1 VTSGA
6 YLFLILALVLAGGTW
21 LTLRL
26 ERLER
31 EIDRLRAALQQAEQ
45 PAGVAPPTRDREMR
59 APEPVL
65 PTASFFE
72 RLVGGRLLIW
82 TGGVALAAAGIF
94 LIRHSIELVTPA
106 ARMIASALLGAA
118 LIVAGEYARRGRFL
132 SDDPRIAQALVGA
145 GLAVLYAT
153 AYGSHILFG
162 LIGGG
167 TAFVLMVAITAA
179 ALGLSL
185 RHGLPTAALGLI
197 GGVLAPALVGDADA
211 GALPVLAYLALLDAA
226 VFALA
231 WRRGWGWL
239 AAVAVLASFAWTG
252 VFVLGEAEDAWPAA
266 LFAGLLGVIA
276 SLPRR
281 EEGRA
286 IGFVQPMVLA
296 LIQAAVLVGRSDVGA
311 GAWLLF
317 GGLAAA
323 GLVLA
328 AIRPSEKLA
337 PAAALFLALI
347 LIGAEAEGDPFTP
360 YAALGTA
367 LLLGGGG
374 AWLAVRGQRKQTLV
388 ACAALAGPLLLMR
401 MIEPDLIGRAGYG
414 TLALVAAGLALGLLA
429 LLRRAADRSRPKHNP
444 ARTDGGGRDGGAAAG
459 HRRQRRPA
467 AGLCFGRLA
476 CGLAGPARARHAVA
490 RRGAAARRLGPAHGD
505 GAEGIPGRR
514 GRAGRRVAHPVLPR
528 ARRRADR
535 DRAALWAGAG
545 TGRKRRAAQSA
556 IRRIIRPNASPG
568 RIRVRMMVGATGFEP
583 ATPTPPV

>member
-31 EIDRLRAALQQAEQ
+31 EVDRLRAALQQAEQ

-162 LIGGG
+162 LIGSG

-252 VFVLGEAEDAWPAA
+252 VFVLGEAEDAWLAA
-266 LFAGLLGVIA
+266 SFAGLLGVAA

-317 GGLAAA
+317 GALAAA
-323 GLVLA
+323 GLALA
-328 AIRPSEKLA
+328 AIRPSEKLV
-337 PAAALFLALI
+337 PAAALLLGLI
-347 LIGAEAEGDPFTP
+347 LIGGEAEADPITP
-360 YAALGTA
+360 YAALGKT
-367 LLLGGGG
+367 LLLGAG
-374 AWLAVRGQRKQTLV
+374 AVWLALRGQRKQALV
-388 ACAALAGPLLLMR
+388 GCGALAGPLLLMR
-401 MIEPDLIGRAGYG
+401 MIEPELIGRAGYG
-414 TLALVAAGLALGLLA
+414 GLALLAAGLALGLLA
-429 LLRRAADRSRPKHNP
+429 LLRRTK
-444 ARTDGGGRDGGAAAG
+444 GEGRLEPLAAAG
-459 HRRQRRPA
+459 TAALLLAVAVSDLIPRDYVSAGWLVAALALLAPGMRWRDEALRL
-467 AGLCFGRLA
+467 AGLGLLTATVLKAFLVDAAELEGVLRILSFLGLGIALIGIGLLYGRVLGRGESGERPKAPSGESFGRM
-476 CGLAGPARARHAVA
+476 
-490 RRGAAARRLGPAHGD
+490 
-505 GAEGIPGRR
+505 
-514 GRAGRRVAHPVLPR
+514 
-528 ARRRADR
+528 
-535 DRAALWAGAG
+535 
-545 TGRKRRAAQSA
+545 
-556 IRRIIRPNASPG
+556 RPPDA
-568 RIRVRMMVGATGFEP
+568 FESE
-583 ATPTPPV
+583 

>member
-31 EIDRLRAALQQAEQ
+31 EVDRLRAALQQAEQ

-429 LLRRAADRSRPKHNP
+429 LLRRAADRSRLEPM
-444 ARTDGGGRDGGAAAG
+444 AAAG
-459 HRRQRRPA
+459 TAALLLAVAVNDLLPRDYVSAGWLVASLALLAPGMRWRDEALRL
-467 AGLCFGRLA
+467 AGLGLLTATVLKAFLVDAAELGGVLRILSFLGLGVALIGIGLLYGRVLGRGESGARPKAPSGESFGRM
-476 CGLAGPARARHAVA
+476 
-490 RRGAAARRLGPAHGD
+490 
-505 GAEGIPGRR
+505 
-514 GRAGRRVAHPVLPR
+514 
-528 ARRRADR
+528 
-535 DRAALWAGAG
+535 
-545 TGRKRRAAQSA
+545 
-556 IRRIIRPNASPG
+556 RPPDAFGS
-568 RIRVRMMVGATGFEP
+568 E
-583 ATPTPPV
+583 